1 MNKFVKFGLPVIAI
15 AAIGGLAFVNQQK
28 KNSKPVEVR
37 IEATEKRDLI
47 ATVVASGQ
55 IQPRTK
61 VNVSADVTGKII
73 RLAVK
78 EGDMVTRGQ
87 FLLQIDPEQPTAA
100 LQRSEAML
108 SSAKAQAAQ
117 TKANLLQS
125 KSNYERSMNLR
136 KTSALGVTDEQLEQL
151 KTAVEV
157 AEAQMEAANFS
168 VDQSSA
174 GVRDARQALSRTTI
188 TAPMSGKVTRLV
200 VQEGEVA
207 IQGTLNKDAATLLT
221 ISDMSILETKV
232 KVDETEVARISVG
245 DSAVIQIDAFPD
257 TNFVGRVVEISN
269 SSTKGASSTATAD
282 QAVDYEVKVQLINA
296 PIETRPDF
304 SATARIVTD
313 MKPMALSIPI
323 IALTLRENEKIPN
336 ADSALPAKANGE
348 APKMLAKRDVEGV
361 FVVGADNKVT
371 FVPVKVGITGERHF
385 EVLSGLKLGDR
396 IVAGTYDAIRELKDA
411 TVVKE
416 TKVDE
421 KKPTTAKK
429 S

>member
-15 AAIGGLAFVNQQK
+15 GAIAGLAIVNQK
-28 KNSKPVEVR
+28 KKTSKPVDVR
-37 IEATEKRDLI
+37 IEATENRDLI

-73 RLAVK
+73 KLSVK
-78 EGDMVTRGQ
+78 EGDMVTKGQ

-100 LQRSEAML
+100 LQRAEAQL
-108 SSAKAQAAQ
+108 ASAKAQAAQ
-117 TKANLLQS
+117 TKANLLQA
-125 KSNYERSMNLR
+125 KSNYERQLSLS
-136 KTSALGVTDEQLEQL
+136 KTSPLGVTAEALEQL
-151 KTAVEV
+151 KTQAEV
-157 AEAQMEAANFS
+157 GEAQLEAANYS
-168 VDQSSA
+168 VEQSNA

-188 TAPMSGKVTRLV
+188 TAPMSGKITRLV

-221 ISDMSILETKV
+221 ISDMSVLETKV

-245 DSAVIQIDAFPD
+245 DSAVIQIDAFAD

-269 SSTKGASSTATAD
+269 SSTKAASSTTTD
-282 QAVDYEVKVQLINA
+282 QAVDYEVKVQLMNA
-296 PIETRPDF
+296 PKETRPDF

-313 MKPMALSIPI
+313 MRTQALSIPI

-336 ADSALPAKANGE
+336 ADTAQPVTKNGTPAKT
-348 APKMLAKRDVEGV
+348 LAKRDVEGV

-385 EVLSGLKLGDR
+385 EVVSGLKLGDR
-396 IVAGTYDAIRELKDA
+396 IVAGTYDAIRELKDG
-411 TVVKE
+411 TLVKE

-421 KKPTTAKK
+421 KKPTTGKTP
-429 S
+429 

>member
-1 MNKFVKFGLPVIAI
+1 MNKFVKFGLPVII
-15 AAIGGLAFVNQQK
+15 LGGIGGLAWVNQQK
-28 KNSKPVEVR
+28 KNSKPIDVR
-37 IEATEKRDLI
+37 IEAAENRDLV

-73 RLAVK
+73 RLSVK
-78 EGDMVTRGQ
+78 EGDIVTRGQ

-100 LQRSEAML
+100 LQRAEAQL
-108 SSAKAQAAQ
+108 ASAKAQAAQ
-117 TKANLLQS
+117 TRANLIQG
-125 KSNYERSMNLR
+125 KSNYERQLSLQKN
-136 KTSALGVTDEQLEQL
+136 SPLGVTAEQLEQL
-151 KTAVEV
+151 KTQVEV
-157 AEAQMEAANFS
+157 GEAQLEAANFS

-174 GVRDARQALSRTTI
+174 GVRDAKQALSRTTI
-188 TAPMSGKVTRLV
+188 TAPMSGKITRLV

-221 ISDMSILETKV
+221 ISDMSVLETKV

-269 SSTKGASSTATAD
+269 SSTKGASATTTD
-282 QAVDYEVKVQLINA
+282 QAVDYEIKVQLLN
-296 PIETRPDF
+296 PPKETRPDF

-313 MKPMALSIPI
+313 TRMQSLSIPI

-336 ADSALPAKANGE
+336 GDTAQAVTKNGT
-348 APKMLAKRDVEGV
+348 AQKTLAKRDVEGV

-385 EVLSGLKLGDR
+385 EVVSGLKLGDR
-396 IVAGTYDAIRELKDA
+396 IVSGTYDAIRELKDG
-411 TVVKE
+411 TLVKE

-421 KKPTTAKK
+421 KKTTTGKK

>member
-1 MNKFVKFGLPVIAI
+1 MNKFVKFGLPVIVLAG
-15 AAIGGLAFVNQQK
+15 AGGLAYVSQQK

-37 IEATEKRDLI
+37 IEATEKRDLV

-78 EGDMVTRGQ
+78 EGDMVQRGQ

-100 LQRSEAML
+100 LQRAEAQL
-108 SSAKAQAAQ
+108 ATAKAQAAQ
-117 TKANLLQS
+117 SKANLIQA
-125 KSNYERSMNLR
+125 KSNYDRQIALQ
-136 KTSALGVTDEQLEQL
+136 KTSPLGVTAEQLEQL
-151 KTAVEV
+151 KTQAEV
-157 AEAQMEAANFS
+157 GEAQLEAANFS
-168 VDQSSA
+168 VDQANA
-174 GVRDARQALSRTTI
+174 GVRDAKQALSRTTI

-232 KVDETEVARISVG
+232 KVDETEVARIAVG

-257 TNFVGRVVEISN
+257 TNFVGKVVEISN
-269 SSTKGASSTATAD
+269 SSTKGATATTSTD
-282 QAVDYEVKVQLINA
+282 QAVDYEVKVQLIN
-296 PIETRPDF
+296 PPKETRPDF

-313 MKPMALSIPI
+313 MTPQALSIPI
-323 IALTLRENEKIPN
+323 IALTLRENEK
-336 ADSALPAKANGE
+336 LANGDTAQAVGKNG
-348 APKMLAKRDVEGV
+348 APQKTLAKRDVEGV

-385 EVLSGLKLGDR
+385 EVISGLKLGDR
-396 IVAGTYDAIRELKDA
+396 IVAGTYDAIRELKDG
-411 TVVKE
+411 TLVKE
-416 TKVDE
+416 TKPEE
-421 KKPTTAKK
+421 KKPTPGKK

>member
-1 MNKFVKFGLPVIAI
+1 MNKFVKFGLPVIII
-15 AAIGGLAFVNQQK
+15 AGIGSLAWVNQQK
-28 KNSKPVEVR
+28 KNSKPVDVR
-37 IEATEKRDLI
+37 IEAAENRDLV

-78 EGDMVTRGQ
+78 EGDIVTKGQ

-100 LQRSEAML
+100 LQRAEAQL

-117 TKANLLQS
+117 TRANLLQA
-125 KSNYERSMNLR
+125 KSNYDRQLALQ
-136 KTSALGVTDEQLEQL
+136 KTSPLGVTAEQLEQL
-151 KTAVEV
+151 KTQAEV
-157 AEAQMEAANFS
+157 GEQQLEAANFS
-168 VDQSSA
+168 VEQMSA
-174 GVRDARQALSRTTI
+174 GVRDAKQALSRTTI
-188 TAPMSGKVTRLV
+188 TAPMSGKITRLV
-200 VQEGEVA
+200 VQQGEVA

-221 ISDMSILETKV
+221 ISDMSVLETKV

-269 SSTKGASSTATAD
+269 SSTKGATASATD
-282 QAVDYEVKVQLINA
+282 QAVDYEIKVQLLN
-296 PIETRPDF
+296 PPKETRPDF

-313 MKPMALSIPI
+313 TRMQSLSIPI

-336 ADSALPAKANGE
+336 GDTAQVVTKNGT
-348 APKMLAKRDVEGV
+348 PQKTLAKRDVEGV

-385 EVLSGLKLGDR
+385 EVVSGLKLGDR
-396 IVAGTYDAIRELKDA
+396 IVSGTYDAIRELKDG
-411 TVVKE
+411 TLVKE

-421 KKPTTAKK
+421 KKPTTGKK

>member
-1 MNKFVKFGLPVIAI
+1 MNKFVKYGLPVIVLAGV
-15 AAIGGLAFVNQQK
+15 GGLAWVNQQK
-28 KNSKPVEVR
+28 KNSKPVDVR
-37 IEATEKRDLI
+37 IEAVENRDLV
-47 ATVVASGQ
+47 ASVVASGQ

-73 RLAVK
+73 RLSVK
-78 EGDMVTRGQ
+78 EGDIVKKGQ

-100 LQRSEAML
+100 LQRAEAQL

-117 TKANLLQS
+117 TNANLLQA
-125 KSNYERSMNLR
+125 KSNYERSLSLQ
-136 KTSALGVTDEQLEQL
+136 KTSPLGVTAEQLEQL
-151 KTAVEV
+151 KTASHV

-188 TAPMSGKVTRLV
+188 VAPMSGKITRLV

-221 ISDMSILETKV
+221 ISDMSVLETKV

-269 SSTKGASSTATAD
+269 SSTKAASSATD
-282 QAVDYEVKVQLINA
+282 QAVDYEVKVQLLDPPA
-296 PIETRPDF
+296 ETRPDF

-313 MKPMALSIPI
+313 KRTQVLSIPI
-323 IALTLRENEKIPN
+323 IALTLRENEKLVN
-336 ADSALPAKANGE
+336 GDTALTASRNGT
-348 APKMLAKRDVEGV
+348 PQKQLAKRDVEGV

-371 FVPVKVGITGERHF
+371 FAPVKVGITGERHF
-385 EVLSGLKLGDR
+385 EVVSGLKLGDR
-396 IVAGTYDAIRELKDA
+396 IVSGTYDAIRELKDGA
-411 TVVKE
+411 VVKE
-416 TKVDE
+416 TKVDD
-421 KKPTTAKK
+421 KKPKTGKTP
-429 S
+429 